1 MLSSSFSDS
10 KKFYLIDGSYGE
22 GGGSILRLS
31 AAFSVLT
38 KSPIRIYNIRKNRPK
53 PGLRTQHLVGLKSLA
68 ELSQGKLSDA
78 KVGTT
83 EIFFEPNE
91 IKNGPLNVKI
101 ATAGSIGLLLQA
113 IQIACIKSKSEIQ
126 LNIDGGATFG
136 KWAPTILYIQNVTLK
151 ILEKMGYKAEID
163 IIKDG
168 FYPKGGAKARIRIKT
183 VKKLK
188 PIHLIE
194 LGDIEEINGISIAS
208 YLLKKQNVAERQAKA
223 VKRKIRNKLNQSCFI
238 KTKYVDTLSPGS
250 GISIWLKTNSG
261 VILGSDNVGER
272 GVRAEV
278 IGQKCADFL
287 INTYQSKATCDT
299 FLSDQ
304 LLPYMAM
311 ADDGKSE
318 FLTSKFTNHA
328 KTNIWLL
335 EQFINKKFQSEK
347 LNNLIKISCCT
358 QI

>member
-1 MLSSSFSDS
+1 MKNSIFDT
-10 KKFYLIDGSYGE
+10 KKYFAIDGSYGE

-38 KSPIRIYNIRKNRPK
+38 RKPIRIYNIRKNRPK
-53 PGLRTQHLVGLKSLA
+53 QGLRTQHLVGLKSLA
-68 ELSQGKLSDA
+68 ELSQGKLSEV

-83 EIFFEPNE
+83 EIFFEPGE
-91 IKNGPLNVKI
+91 IKTRAVNVKI

-113 IQIACIKSKSEIQ
+113 IQIACLNSKYEIQ
-126 LNIDGGATFG
+126 LIVDGGATFG
-136 KWAPTILYIQNVTLK
+136 KWAPTILYIQNITLK
-151 ILEKMGYKAEID
+151 LLEKVGYKTEID

-168 FYPKGGAKARIRIKT
+168 FYPKGGAKARIIIKPPER
-183 VKKLK
+183 LN
-188 PIHLIE
+188 PIRLIE
-194 LGDIEEINGISIAS
+194 QGNIEEISGISIAS
-208 YLLKKQNVAERQAKA
+208 CFLKKQNVAERQAKA
-223 VKRKIRNKLNQSCFI
+223 AKRKIRNKLNHPCYI

-250 GISIWLKTNSG
+250 GICIWLKTDSG
-261 VILGSDNVGER
+261 VILGADNVGER
-272 GVRAEV
+272 GVHAEV
-278 IGQKCADFL
+278 VGQKCADFL
-287 INTYQSKATCDT
+287 MNTFQNKATCDT

-311 ADDGKSE
+311 ADNGKSE

-335 EQFINKKFQSEK
+335 EQFINKKFLSEQLK
-347 LNNLIKISCCT
+347 NLIKISCCN